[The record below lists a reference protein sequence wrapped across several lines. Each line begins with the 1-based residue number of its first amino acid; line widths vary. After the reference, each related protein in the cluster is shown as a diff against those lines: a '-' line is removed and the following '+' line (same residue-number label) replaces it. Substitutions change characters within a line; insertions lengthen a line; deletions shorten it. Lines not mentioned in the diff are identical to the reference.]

1 VSLIERIGP
10 KKTREKIRHIR
21 EAEMTKHGN
30 LISWR
35 TALFSWRMRTVRT
48 FIFAVAAAVTWA
60 ATGPTAKAVQLP
72 PATWQ
77 ILKGLKLDPS
87 VLGDIDRALNVPIA
101 LLNAARKEGH
111 VKVGSSIDAER
122 FMEMVKP
129 FRERYPFIKI
139 SYARG
144 NRYTRVIKPLI
155 GLQAGRVTTDVIA
168 ALGNQYDAFKKTGAL
183 ADLRGL
189 PAYQSLDPEMMSP
202 GGLWAGQGMLIR
214 CMAYN
219 TKLVKPKDLPKTWGD
234 LVTNP
239 RWRGGKIGMPNRP
252 DAWALH
258 LWATKGEAWTR
269 DFLTRLFTVVK
280 PSLRK
285 EGSNATLA
293 LMVAGEFD
301 AVLTGSTRRGRQY
314 IAKKAPFAMICPG
327 IVPVGLSDVAV
338 IRISPRFNAAMLYAN
353 WLISR
358 EGQLAQ
364 YARTGYGPTYR
375 NLREKGLLPLAEITK
390 GRKIVIGN
398 YAMQTKYRDKLGKFW
413 DQLWYKRAGL
423 KLRTVKAR
431 ITQSKRGGR
440 KYAFEV
446 GGKPQEVGVSS
457 SRTVILID
465 GKRQGRKAV
474 KKGMMC
480 AITYPGNGQEAKR
493 VACDK

>member
-1 VSLIERIGP
+1 MI
-10 KKTREKIRHIR
+10 KRESRL
-21 EAEMTKHGN
+21 T
-30 LISWR
+30 WR
-35 TALFSWRMRTVRT
+35 TVTAKT
-48 FIFAVAAAVTWA
+48 FIFALA
-60 ATGPTAKAVQLP
+60 ATAISAGDAKAADLP
-72 PATWQ
+72 AATKA
-77 ILKGLKLDPS
+77 ILKELKLAPS
-87 VLGDIDRALNVPIA
+87 VLGDIDRALDVPKA
-101 LLNAARKEGH
+101 MLDGARKEGS

-122 FMEMVKP
+122 FFEMVKP

-183 ADLRGL
+183 ADLRVL
-189 PAYQSLDPEMMSP
+189 PAYAGLDPEMKGP

-219 TKLVKPKDLPKTWGD
+219 TKLVKAADLPKTWGD

-252 DAWALH
+252 DAWAMH

-293 LMVAGEFD
+293 LMTAGEFD
-301 AVLTGSTRRGRQY
+301 AVLTGSTRRGSQY
-314 IAKKAPFAMICPG
+314 ISKKAPFAMVCPG

-338 IRISPRFNAAMLYAN
+338 IKISPRYNAAMLYAN

-364 YARTGYGPTYR
+364 FARTGYGPTYK
-375 NLREKGLLPLAEITK
+375 NLRDKGLLPLAEITK
-390 GRKIVIGN
+390 GQKIVIGN
-398 YAMQTKYRDKLGKFW
+398 YAMQSKYRDKLGKFW

-423 KLRTVKAR
+423 KLQTVKAT
-431 ITQSKRGGR
+431 ITATKRGGR
-440 KYAFEV
+440 KYAFDA
-446 GGKPQEVGVSS
+446 GGKAHEVGVSS

-474 KKGMMC
+474 KKGMVC
-480 AITYPGNGQEAKR
+480 RITYPGNGQEAKQ
-493 VACDK
+493 VSCNK